1 MKKIYSKK
9 KSKTHGFGLFA
20 LVDVKK
26 NIKIIEY
33 VGDKVTRKEG
43 DHRADMQ
50 ALRGSKNKKNGMVYV
65 FELNKRYD
73 IDGDVRHNHARFI
86 NHSCDP
92 NCEVQNINNRLWIWS
107 KKKINKGEELAYN
120 YGYEYD
126 SDYKDHKCNCGSLN
140 CLGYILKKN
149 HWNKISN

>member
-1 MKKIYSKK
+1 MKKIYIKK
-9 KSKTHGFGLFA
+9 KSKTHGFGLCA
-20 LVDVKK
+20 SIDITK
-26 NIKIIEY
+26 NTKVIEY
-33 VGDKVTRKEG
+33 IGDKITKKEG
-43 DHRADMQ
+43 DLRGDQQ

-73 IDGDVRHNHARFI
+73 IDGYVTRNTARFI

-92 NCEVQNINNRLWIWS
+92 NCEVQNIKNRLWVLS
-107 KKKINKGEELAYN
+107 KKKIKKGEELTYN
-120 YGYEYD
+120 YGYSYD

-149 HWNKISN
+149 HWKKVRN